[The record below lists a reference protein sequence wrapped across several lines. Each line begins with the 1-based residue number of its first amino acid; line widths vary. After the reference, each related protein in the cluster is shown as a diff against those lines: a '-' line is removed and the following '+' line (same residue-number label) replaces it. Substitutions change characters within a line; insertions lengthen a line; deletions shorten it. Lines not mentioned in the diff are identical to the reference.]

1 MNINDSQEFTD
12 QLASMAPA
20 SSGMDPRR
28 VFYAA
33 GFKAG
38 GEENAGS
45 TSSRPTS
52 LVAACLVT
60 LALVAPASFY
70 AGANQAVN
78 SSVMNRL
85 VDQSAEQSAE
95 QSPDQESP
103 VKAHPANTRPTP
115 QDVITPNESPER
127 DYDPKPELASAIPAD
142 NDAGP
147 VLAKQDPITRELGQ
161 WAQTLFP
168 YQERNPTVASNQH
181 DLSMLSIGHG
191 TLLSQSED
199 TVTMLDGAIS
209 ANLRKNA
216 SRRNSENINTFPQF
230 APTPREL
237 FKYFNNLETVQ

>member
-20 SSGMDPRR
+20 PSGMDPRR

-38 GEENAGS
+38 GEKNAGS
-45 TSSRPTS
+45 TSSRPS
-52 LVAACLVT
+52 SIIAACMVT

-85 VDQSAEQSAE
+85 VDQSVDQSAE

-115 QDVITPNESPER
+115 QDVINPNESPER
-127 DYDPKPELASAIPAD
+127 DYAPKPELAGAIPAD

-147 VLAKQDPITRELGQ
+147 VLAKQAPITRELGQ
-161 WAQTLFP
+161 WAQTLFR

-209 ANLRKNA
+209 ANLRKNT

-230 APTPREL
+230 APTPRAL
-237 FKYFNNLETVQ
+237 LKYFNSLETVQ

>member
-38 GEENAGS
+38 GEKNAGS
-45 TSSRPTS
+45 TSFRPS
-52 LVAACLVT
+52 SIIAACLVT

-85 VDQSAEQSAE
+85 VEKSVE
-95 QSPDQESP
+95 QSPGQGRP

-115 QDVITPNESPER
+115 LDVITPKKSPER
-127 DYDPKPELASAIPAD
+127 DSDLKPKRAPAIPAG
-142 NDAGP
+142 NNGGP
-147 VLAKQDPITRELGQ
+147 VLAKQAPITRELGQ
-161 WAQTLFP
+161 WAQTLFR
-168 YQERNPTVASNQH
+168 YQEPNPTVAINQH

>member
-1 MNINDSQEFTD
+1 MNINDSQAFTD
-12 QLASMAPA
+12 QLAKMSPA

-28 VFYAA
+28 VFYEA

-38 GEENAGS
+38 GNGNTAS
-45 TSSRPTS
+45 TNSRPTS
-52 LVAACLVT
+52 LVAACLMT

-70 AGANQAVN
+70 VGANQAAT
-78 SSVMNRL
+78 SSTTDRL
-85 VDQSAEQSAE
+85 VEQPVGQPDEQS
-95 QSPDQESP
+95 SDQESP

-127 DYDPKPELASAIPAD
+127 DYEPKPELASAIPAD

-147 VLAKQDPITRELGQ
+147 ILAEQDPITRELGQ

-181 DLSMLSIGHG
+181 DLSILSIGHG
-191 TLLSQSED
+191 TSLSQSED

-230 APTPREL
+230 APTPRAL
-237 FKYFNNLETVQ
+237 LKYFNSLETVQ